1 MTFILGKWGRMDE
14 LEQSMSAIL
23 AKNHESFSVMA
34 RRGYTKHGRGAI
46 FVWESEGQKPFTTY
60 RSSYLAQSDHAF
72 LKAGPHPVEMTRT
85 YDPSSEFVAVFVG
98 TEEDVHTIRVDL
110 AKNEFEV

>member
-1 MTFILGKWGRMDE
+1 MDE

-23 AKNHESFSVMA
+23 VKNHESFSAMA
-34 RRGYTKHGRGAI
+34 RRGYSKHGRGAI

-72 LKAGPHPVEMTRT
+72 LKAGPHPVEMTRA
-85 YDPSSEFVAVFVG
+85 YDPSSEFVTVFVG
-98 TEEDVHTIRVDL
+98 TDEDIHTVRVNL
-110 AKNEFEV
+110 AKESEESQFEV